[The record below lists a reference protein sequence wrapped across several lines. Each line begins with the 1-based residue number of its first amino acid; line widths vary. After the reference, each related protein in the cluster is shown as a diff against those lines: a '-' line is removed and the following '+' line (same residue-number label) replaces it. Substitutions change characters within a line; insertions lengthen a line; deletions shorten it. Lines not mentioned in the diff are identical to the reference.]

1 MKLLAKILLVCGI
14 VCICGTVGALDG
26 DVIAIMQTFKQMLL
40 SVALLA
46 MSYATYFVA
55 IAFE

>member
-14 VCICGTVGALDG
+14 IKICGTVGASEG
-26 DVIAIMQTFKQMLL
+26 DVLTILQTIKQSLI
-40 SVALLA
+40 SIIFFA
-46 MSYATYFVA
+46 MSYITYFIA